1 MKLLEWGTKRRSIHY
16 GKHVH
21 SIHTHIHTYTI
32 YYTYNNTIGTGMCA
46 IVKKTVNTHT
56 HACDIVY
63 AVILFTELPYGDQGL
78 FMWRN
83 TFDSVGGYPI
93 YRLMEDFEM
102 VCVYVCVCVR

>member
-1 MKLLEWGTKRRSIHY
+1 
-16 GKHVH
+16 
-21 SIHTHIHTYTI
+21 
-32 YYTYNNTIGTGMCA
+32 MCYS
-46 IVKKTVNTHT
+46 KENSQHTHT

-63 AVILFTELPYGDQGL
+63 AVILFIELPYGDQGL

-102 VCVYVCVCVR
+102 VCV

>member
-1 MKLLEWGTKRRSIHY
+1 MY
-16 GKHVH
+16 
-21 SIHTHIHTYTI
+21 
-32 YYTYNNTIGTGMCA
+32 

-63 AVILFTELPYGDQGL
+63 DVILFIELPYGDQGL

-102 VCVYVCVCVR
+102 VCMCVYEIIMMHYYRLQDSRR